1 MSDQRSILVL
11 DNVEYYEIPYE
22 REIKYEDERKSLQED
37 VIDNF
42 EHIFNDMIY
51 VPEMPI
57 KPEIGSERKPDFYAI
72 DSKQKK
78 LYVIEVELSKH
89 SLKQHIL
96 PQIEGFYDILDE
108 PPSRTDLAQKI
119 NRYLKDNKLDKN
131 ISDKDVLETLINI
144 FNNFEV
150 VIIIDEITAE
160 LEKYFTKPER
170 LYYKPIILQFKK
182 FRREDAGVF
191 IYEMDKLPNN
201 AEVSKANKVLTT
213 NPVKRYDIKDLME
226 KGSVI
231 YMKYKGRLYT
241 ATIESDGIKLENGS
255 LKKTPSGAAKEIMR
269 TNAADG
275 WKVWY
280 QDKECKKPLDLL
292 RGNK

>member
-1 MSDQRSILVL
+1 MDTLAS
-11 DNVEYYEIPYE
+11 N
-22 REIKYEDERKSLQED
+22 
-37 VIDNF
+37 
-42 EHIFNDMIY
+42 
-51 VPEMPI
+51 
-57 KPEIGSERKPDFYAI
+57 A
-72 DSKQKK
+72 
-78 LYVIEVELSKH
+78 
-89 SLKQHIL
+89 
-96 PQIEGFYDILDE
+96 QI
-108 PPSRTDLAQKI
+108 
-119 NRYLKDNKLDKN
+119 
-131 ISDKDVLETLINI
+131 IST
-144 FNNFEV
+144 
-150 VIIIDEITAE
+150 
-160 LEKYFTKPER
+160 
-170 LYYKPIILQFKK
+170 
-182 FRREDAGVF
+182 
-191 IYEMDKLPNN
+191 
-201 AEVSKANKVLTT
+201 NKVLTT